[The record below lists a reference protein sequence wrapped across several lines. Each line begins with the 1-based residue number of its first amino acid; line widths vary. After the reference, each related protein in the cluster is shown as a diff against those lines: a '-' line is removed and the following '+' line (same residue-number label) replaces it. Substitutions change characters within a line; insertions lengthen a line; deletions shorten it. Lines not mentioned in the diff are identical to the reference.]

1 MIAFIWRLFL
11 PFTIAAFIAYILYPL
26 IVKLYEHKIQ
36 RTYAILLIY
45 LLFLGGITYT
55 IYLVYPAFM
64 RQLKDL
70 NDYIPQFIK
79 LYEDIIYQI
88 YDSTS
93 FMPEAVHKQLDQ
105 LIVKLETYLE
115 YTVGKLMGGF
125 TKVFDFIVLVTV
137 IPVLVFYFL
146 KDYQKIK
153 QYIKSLVPVQYHE
166 KTRILMHAIDE
177 KLGHYIRGQLIVSG
191 FVGLASFIIFHFLNL
206 DYALILAFILGVTNI
221 IPYFGPIIGA
231 IPAVAIAIT
240 VSTKMVII
248 ILIAIFG
255 IQLIESNFLS
265 PYIVGKSINI
275 HPIAIIF
282 ALLLGGQIAGV
293 IGMVLAV
300 PLLTICKELVS
311 NLLRWRGEH

>member
-1 MIAFIWRLFL
+1 
-11 PFTIAAFIAYILYPL
+11 
-26 IVKLYEHKIQ
+26 
-36 RTYAILLIY
+36 
-45 LLFLGGITYT
+45 
-55 IYLVYPAFM
+55 
-64 RQLKDL
+64 
-70 NDYIPQFIK
+70 
-79 LYEDIIYQI
+79 
-88 YDSTS
+88 
-93 FMPEAVHKQLDQ
+93 
-105 LIVKLETYLE
+105 
-115 YTVGKLMGGF
+115 
-125 TKVFDFIVLVTV
+125 
-137 IPVLVFYFL
+137 
-146 KDYQKIK
+146 
-153 QYIKSLVPVQYHE
+153 
-166 KTRILMHAIDE
+166 MHAIDE
-177 KLGHYIRGQLIVSG
+177 KLCHYIRGQLIVSG

-240 VSTKMVII
+240 VSTQMVII
-248 ILIAIFG
+248 FL